1 MAIVYKD
8 LEIKLAGSVVM
19 AHFIDSLGR
28 TDSFFQRLATRQYY
42 ISLFFGFLITLAL
55 WELVRRIT
63 LYLDPRYPWL
73 PRLTQRM
80 LLQLLLGVA
89 LPAIVCFFLM
99 MAFLQAVWQQDIFK
113 TEWLHNEF
121 SVAVVLLLGINTF
134 YFTWWLYHH
143 ATLPVAT
150 RTEIPQPEE
159 PITETEPPK
168 KQTYLEAQKGGK
180 TVLIPHDSLAYAFL
194 QDGYCYLKTTTP
206 ETFVT
211 TYALDDLFGLLDEAD
226 FFRANRQMIIQ
237 RTACKSYSS
246 LEHGKILVELEPP
259 AKEPV
264 VVSQKRARAFRDWIG
279 RA

>member
-1 MAIVYKD
+1 MANVYKD

-28 TDSFFQRLATRQYY
+28 TETFFQRLATRQYY
-42 ISLFFGFLITLAL
+42 ISLFFGFLIAVAL

-73 PRLTQRM
+73 TRLTQRM

-134 YFTWWLYHH
+134 
-143 ATLPVAT
+143 
-150 RTEIPQPEE
+150 
-159 PITETEPPK
+159 
-168 KQTYLEAQKGGK
+168 
-180 TVLIPHDSLAYAFL
+180 YAFL